1 MCPQLLGP
9 FCGVR
14 GIGLLFNSVE
24 YFVFFGVVAL
34 LHFLLPQRWRWVLL
48 LVASYA
54 FYMSWNPAYIVLIGG
69 STLVDYCVALRLEKT
84 QAQSRRRALLLC
96 SLVANLG
103 LLFTFKYWNFFQ
115 DSIVKAASWLGFAVE
130 PSLLHVLL
138 PVGISFYTFQTLSY
152 TIDVYRGNITAERH
166 LGRFA
171 LFVSFFPQLVAG
183 PIERASRFL
192 PQIELEKRFD
202 RERVFSGLQLLMWGL
217 FKKVVI
223 ADRLAIYVDQVY
235 GNVGSHDA
243 TAYLLATYAF
253 AFQIYCDFS
262 GYTDM
267 ALGSAKVLGFDLMK
281 NFKRPYFA
289 TSIQEF
295 WRRWHISLSTWLR
308 DYLYISIG
316 GNRKGLPRTY
326 ANLLITMLIGGLWHG
341 AAWNFVVWGAVHG
354 LLLSGSRYT
363 LPWRDSLY
371 ANFHVPGW
379 LRDGLRMLIT
389 FHLVCFA
396 WVFFRAAS
404 TADAFQIL
412 SGLGGSWGPIQA
424 DRSLLAPAVLGVVLL
439 LLVQMGQARWG
450 SFRDMIRTWPAPIR
464 WAVWYTLA
472 LLIYMFGAGPGQ
484 RFIYFQF

>member
-1 MCPQLLGP
+1 M
-9 FCGVR
+9 
-14 GIGLLFNSVE
+14 LFNSVE

-34 LHFLLPQRWRWVLL
+34 LHFVLPQRWRWILL

-69 STLVDYCVALRLEKT
+69 STLVDYFVGLRLGKT
-84 QAQSRRRALLLC
+84 QIRSQRRALLLC

-115 DSIVKAASWLGFAVE
+115 SSFVEVAGWLGVSVQ
-130 PSLLHVLL
+130 PSVLHVLL

-152 TIDVYRGNITAERH
+152 TIDVYRERIPPERH

-183 PIERASRFL
+183 PIERASRLL

-202 RERVFSGLQLLMWGL
+202 RERVSSGLQLILWGL

-235 GNVGSHDA
+235 GDVGSQDA

-267 ALGSAKVLGFDLMK
+267 ALGSAKVLGFDLMQ
-281 NFKRPYFA
+281 NFRRPYFA
-289 TSIQEF
+289 TTLQDF

-308 DYLYISIG
+308 DYLYIPLG
-316 GNRKGLPRTY
+316 GNRLGLPRTY
-326 ANLLITMLIGGLWHG
+326 ANLLITMLLGGLWHG
-341 AAWNFVVWGAVHG
+341 AAWNFVIWGGIHG
-354 LLLSGSRYT
+354 LLLAGSRYS

-371 ANFHVPGW
+371 ANFRVPGW
-379 LRDGLRMLIT
+379 LRDGFRMLIT

-396 WVFFRAAS
+396 WVFFRASSAS
-404 TADAFQIL
+404 DAFQIL
-412 SGLGGSWGPIQA
+412 WGLGGSWGPVQV
-424 DRSLLAPAVLGVVLL
+424 DWSVMAPAVLGVGLL
-439 LLVQMGQARWG
+439 LAVQVGQERWG
-450 SFRDMIRTWPAPIR
+450 SLREQIRNWPTPIR
-464 WAVWYTLA
+464 WALWYTLA
-472 LLIYMFGAGPGQ
+472 LLIFMFGAGPGH